1 MSCTTLVSPA
11 VTRRLLGFGAVGA
24 VALGGMV
31 IAAGPAQA
39 DTMASTVLVTA
50 EEVSTFGTPT
60 EVALTDQ
67 YLFVEVLSASGSQI
81 IWRDRADP
89 AAVWS
94 TELGGS
100 PLVGELV
107 AAEVDVVQI
116 DQGDTNLIAWA
127 RDGGG
132 SRSTSTST
140 TLGGGAQYL
149 AVRQGSSAV
158 VQPVTAPTDT
168 LTVPASFEGDSRGVA
183 LAGDDLVVMDDQFTL
198 TRYDIVTGGV
208 LEQRPEVCSSDLN
221 GFAVVHDA
229 DERFTLLA
237 CKEGGL
243 LLDLEE
249 IYRDYKVLERS
260 GGASTRVPV
269 QLGPGV
275 VVGEYA
281 YDYGYGTG
289 VEGVFGG
296 LTGGLGVPSDSNTNL
311 PEFDLDD
318 AGTTVA
324 YVDSADDVRAVDLT
338 SIASPVATE
347 PTDSRAPW
355 VDGLSIGAEWISGM
369 PGHASDPDYTV
380 AASASDYG
388 DVYFRPSGVARV
400 ELRYRQ
406 KLVHEDAFGDY
417 VAVPGGTADV
427 TSPQGSTTCWSARG
441 FDNAGNIGAWTAY
454 GESEQ
459 CITIGRNG

>member
-1 MSCTTLVSPA
+1 MFCTTLVLPS
-11 VTRRLLGFGAVGA
+11 VTRRSLGFGAISA

-39 DTMASTVLVTA
+39 DPGPSTVLVTT
-50 EEVSTFGTPT
+50 EEVSSFGTPT
-60 EVALTDQ
+60 EVALTDS
-67 YLFVEVLSASGSQI
+67 YLFVEVRSESGPQV

-89 AAVWS
+89 AAVWG

-107 AAEVDVVQI
+107 TAEVDVVQI

-140 TLGGGAQYL
+140 TLGAGARYL
-149 AVRQGSSAV
+149 AVRQGASAV
-158 VQPVTAPTDT
+158 VQPVTAPTDM

-183 LAGDDLVVMDDQFTL
+183 LAGDDVVVMDDQFTL

-208 LEQRPEVCSSDLN
+208 LEQRPEVCSSDFN
-221 GFAVVHDA
+221 GFAVVDDA
-229 DERFTLLA
+229 DERFTMLS
-237 CKEGGL
+237 CRQGGL

-249 IYRDYKVLERS
+249 VYRDYEVLERS
-260 GGASTRVPV
+260 GGASARVPV
-269 QLGPGV
+269 QLGAGV

-281 YDYGYGTG
+281 YDFGYGTAA
-289 VEGVFGG
+289 EGLFGG
-296 LTGGLGVPSDSNTNL
+296 AIRSLAVPPSSSTNL

-324 YVDSADDVRAVDLT
+324 YVDAAGDVRAVDLT

-347 PTDSRAPW
+347 PTDSGAPW
-355 VDGLSIGAEWISGM
+355 VEGLSIGAEWISGT
-369 PGHASDPDYTV
+369 PERASDPDYTV
-380 AASASDYG
+380 TASVSDSG
-388 DVYFRPSGVARV
+388 DPHFRPSGVARV

-406 KLVHEDAFGDY
+406 KRVHEDTFGDY
-417 VAVPGGTADV
+417 VVIPGDTADV
-427 TSPQGSTTCWSARG
+427 TSPRGSTTCWTARG
-441 FDNAGNIGAWTAY
+441 IDNAGNVGAWAGN

>member
-1 MSCTTLVSPA
+1 MSCTTLVRSA
-11 VTRRLLGFGAVGA
+11 VTRRLLGLCAISA

-39 DTMASTVLVTA
+39 DALASTGLVTA
-50 EEVSTFGTPT
+50 EEVVTFGTPT
-60 EVALTDQ
+60 EVALTDH
-67 YLFVEVLSASGSQI
+67 YLFVEVRSASGSQV

-89 AAVWS
+89 AAAWS
-94 TELGGS
+94 TTFGGA

-107 AAEVDVVQI
+107 GAEVDVVQI

-140 TLGGGAQYL
+140 TLGAGAQYL

-158 VQPVTAPTDT
+158 VQPVTEPTNT
-168 LTVPASFEGDSRGVA
+168 LVVPASFEGRSRGAA
-183 LAGDDLVVMDDQFTL
+183 LAGDDVVVMDDQYTL
-198 TRYDIVTGGV
+198 TRYDIVTGGI
-208 LEQRPEVCSSDLN
+208 LEQRPEVCPSGAD
-221 GFAVVHDA
+221 GFALVHDA
-229 DERFTLLA
+229 DERFTMLA
-237 CKEGGL
+237 CEEGGL

-249 IYRDYKVLERS
+249 VYRDYKVLERS

-269 QLGPGV
+269 QLGLGV

-296 LTGGLGVPSDSNTNL
+296 FTGGLAVPADTNTNL

-324 YVDSADDVRAVDLT
+324 YVDAGDDVRAVDLT

-347 PTDSRAPW
+347 LTDSRAPR
-355 VDGLSIGAEWISGM
+355 VDGLSISAEWISGM
-369 PGHASDPDYTV
+369 PEHASDPDYTV
-380 AASASDYG
+380 TASVSDSG
-388 DVYFRPSGVARV
+388 DPYLRPSGVARV

-406 KLVHEDAFGDY
+406 KLVHEDSFGDY
-417 VAVPGGTADV
+417 VVVPGDTADA
-427 TSPQGSTTCWSARG
+427 TSPRGSTTCWSARG
-441 FDNAGNIGAWTAY
+441 TDAVGNVGAWAANS
-454 GESEQ
+454 GSEQ

>member
-1 MSCTTLVSPA
+1 MSHFTRWGSP
-11 VTRRLLGFGAVGA
+11 R
-24 VALGGMV
+24 
-31 IAAGPAQA
+31 GPAQA
-39 DTMASTVLVTA
+39 DPEPSTVIVTA

-60 EVALTDQ
+60 EVALTDD
-67 YLFVEVLSASGSQI
+67 YLFVEVRSASGTQV

-94 TELGGS
+94 SELGGS
-100 PLVGELV
+100 PLAGELV

-116 DQGDTNLIAWA
+116 DQGDTDLIAWA

-132 SRSTSTST
+132 SRSTSTGT
-140 TLGGGAQYL
+140 TLGAGGQYL

-158 VQPVTAPTDT
+158 VQPVTTATDT

-183 LAGDDLVVMDDQFTL
+183 VAGDDVVVLDDQFTL

-208 LEQRPEVCSSDLN
+208 LEQRPDICPAWRDR
-221 GFAVVHDA
+221 FAIVHDA
-229 DERFTLLA
+229 DERFTMVA
-237 CKEGGL
+237 CREGGM

-249 IYRDYKVLERS
+249 IYLDYAVLERA
-260 GGASTRVPV
+260 GGVSTRVPV
-269 QLGPGV
+269 QLGPGL
-275 VVGEYA
+275 VVGEFS
-281 YDYGYGTG
+281 YDYGYGTAA
-289 VEGVFGG
+289 EGVFGG
-296 LTGGLGVPSDSNTNL
+296 VSGALAVPSEANTNP

-324 YVDSADDVRAVDLT
+324 YVDTADDVRAVDLT
-338 SIASPVATE
+338 SIASPVETE
-347 PTDSRAPW
+347 PMDGRAPR
-355 VDGLSIGAEWISGM
+355 VDGFSIGAEWISGM

-380 AASASDYG
+380 VASASDDG

-406 KLVHEDAFGDY
+406 KRVHEDTFGDY
-417 VAVPGGTADV
+417 VVLPGDTADV

-441 FDNAGNIGAWTAY
+441 VDNAGNVGAWTAY
-454 GESEQ
+454 GESER
-459 CITIGRNG
+459 CVTIGRKG

>member
-1 MSCTTLVSPA
+1 MSCTTLVRPA
-11 VTRRLLGFGAVGA
+11 VTRRLLGFGAISA

-39 DTMASTVLVTA
+39 DAMPSTVLVTA
-50 EEVSTFGTPT
+50 EEVSTFGSPT
-60 EVALTDQ
+60 EVALTDH
-67 YLFVEVLSASGSQI
+67 YLFVEVRSASGSQV

-89 AAVWS
+89 AGVWN
-94 TELGGS
+94 TEFGGS

-107 AAEVDVVQI
+107 AAETDVVQI

-140 TLGGGAQYL
+140 TLGAGAQYL

-158 VQPVTAPTDT
+158 VQPVTEPTNT
-168 LTVPASFEGDSRGVA
+168 LVVPASFEGSSRGVA
-183 LAGDDLVVMDDQFTL
+183 LAGDDVVAMDDQFTV

-208 LEQRPEVCSSDLN
+208 LEQRPDVCPSGAD
-221 GFAVVHDA
+221 GFALVHDA
-229 DERFTLLA
+229 DERFTMLA
-237 CKEGGL
+237 CEEGGL

-249 IYRDYKVLERS
+249 VYRDYTVLERS
-260 GGASTRVPV
+260 GGVSTRVPV
-269 QLGPGV
+269 QLGPGL
-275 VVGEYA
+275 VVGEYS
-281 YDYGYGTG
+281 YDYGYGTAA
-289 VEGVFGG
+289 EGVFGG
-296 LTGGLGVPSDSNTNL
+296 VSGALAVPAGANTNP

-324 YVDSADDVRAVDLT
+324 YVDTAHDVRAVDLT

-347 PTDSRAPW
+347 PTDTRAPR
-355 VDGLSIGAEWISGM
+355 VDSLSIGAEWISGM
-369 PGHASDPDYTV
+369 PGHAADPDYTV
-380 AASASDYG
+380 VASASDSG
-388 DVYFRPSGVARV
+388 DFYFRPSGVARV

-406 KLVHEDAFGDY
+406 KLVHEDTFGDY
-417 VAVPGGTADV
+417 VVVPGDTADV
-427 TSPQGSTTCWSARG
+427 TSPHGSTTCWSARG
-441 FDNAGNIGAWTAY
+441 SDNAGNIGRWTAY

-459 CITIGRNG
+459 CITIGRKG